1 MTTRIEV
8 PGTGGGGGGAPTNAE
23 YLVGALDA
31 TLTNERLVTDTSTV
45 AWDLATG
52 GQAKAN
58 VPDDSITYAK
68 IQNVSGASL
77 LLGRGAGGGA
87 GDPQEISLGTNLSMS
102 GTTLNASGGGAGASW
117 TEVEVDFGTKPE
129 WSKTFTIIDGTVS
142 GTSKII
148 VVPSGNVGT
157 SRVGN
162 DLEWDNLIL
171 GAIAGA
177 GQFILTALSVP
188 GPVVGNRKVFYTVA

>member
-8 PGTGGGGGGAPTNAE
+8 PGTGGGGGAPTNAE

-31 TLTNERLVTDTSTV
+31 TLSNERLVTDTATV

-68 IQNVSGASL
+68 IQNLSAASL

-87 GDPQEISLGTNLSMS
+87 GDVQEITLGTNLSFS
-102 GTTLNASGGGAGASW
+102 GTTLNATGGSTSNRTVGITIDGGGGERSY
-117 TEVEVDFGTKPE
+117 
-129 WSKTFTIIDGTVS
+129 TF
-142 GTSKII
+142 
-148 VVPSGNVGT
+148 VG
-157 SRVGN
+157 
-162 DLEWDNLIL
+162 
-171 GAIAGA
+171 
-177 GQFILTALSVP
+177 
-188 GPVVGNRKVFYTVA
+188 

>member
-58 VPDDSITYAK
+58 VPDGSITYAK
-68 IQNVSGASL
+68 IQDVSTNSIL
-77 LLGRGAGGGA
+77 IGRGASGVG
-87 GDPQEISLGTNLSMS
+87 PVEEITLGTNLSIT
-102 GTTLNASGGGAGASW
+102 GTTLNASSGAGASW
-117 TEVEVDFGTKPE
+117 TEDEINFGTEPVWEK
-129 WSKTFTIIDGTVS
+129 SFIVNDAASLTTSVITIVQSGKTATGREDG
-142 GTSKII
+142 
-148 VVPSGNVGT
+148 
-157 SRVGN
+157 
-162 DLEWDNLIL
+162 DAEWDVVNYSAKPDNGFFLVY
-171 GAIAGA
+171 AMA
-177 GQFILTALSVP
+177 TP
-188 GPVVGNRKVFYTVA
+188 GPIVGARKFQYTVA

>member
-8 PGTGGGGGGAPTNAE
+8 PSTGGSGGGAPTNAE
-23 YLVGALDA
+23 YIVGASDA
-31 TLTNERLVTDTSTV
+31 TLTNERLVTDTATV
-45 AWDLATG
+45 AWDLTVG

-87 GDPQEISLGTNLSMS
+87 GDTQEITLGTNLSMS

-117 TEVEVDFGTKPE
+117 TEVEIDFGTKPIFGN
-129 WSKTFTIIDGTVS
+129 TFTVTDGSVS

-148 VVPSGNVGT
+148 AVPSGNVAT

-177 GQFILTALSVP
+177 GSFVLSALAFP
-188 GPVVGNRKVFYTVA
+188 GPVVGKRKVFYTVA

>member
-8 PGTGGGGGGAPTNAE
+8 PGTGGGGGAPTNAE

-31 TLTNERLVTDTSTV
+31 TLSNERLVTDTATV

-87 GDPQEISLGTNLSMS
+87 GDVQEITLGTNLSMS

-117 TEVEVDFGTKPE
+117 TEAEVDH
-129 WSKTFTIIDGTVS
+129 
-142 GTSKII
+142 GTSPIFDRSFSVSDAAISPSSVVTI
-148 VVPSGNVGT
+148 VESGKTATGRADGD
-157 SRVGN
+157 SQ
-162 DLEWDNLIL
+162 WD
-171 GAIAGA
+171 
-177 GQFILTALSVP
+177 TAHYSARPDSGVMIVYARFSP
-188 GPVVGNRKVFYTVA
+188 GPIVGPRIFQYTVA